1 MKPYRLI
8 PNWRAV
14 MTRAWSVRWMMI
26 GGLLQIAEVALTQF
40 PDLLNLPRGTLA
52 GATGIVMLLGLVARF
67 CDQPETRQ
75 TP

>member
-8 PNWRAV
+8 PNWRRV
-14 MTRAWSVRWMMI
+14 LTRAWSVRWMAI
-26 GGLLQIAEVALTQF
+26 GGVLQIAEVLLTQF
-40 PDLLNLPRGTLA
+40 DDVLPMPRGVIA

-75 TP
+75 